1 MFYITGYA
9 EAAYWAQVALVPE
22 YTLVLVLLV
31 LVLVVLVLVLELIL
45 ALEERGLWEEG
56 SVGGDVRYHGL
67 SGMAWGPTTQ
77 PSWPTV
83 AQRPLLTH
91 VGRALTGVNNHDI
104 GLADSTMWPCG
115 RLGCGAFWPF
125 SWLGRD
131 PGCA

>member
-1 MFYITGYA
+1 MLLN
-9 EAAYWAQVALVPE
+9 LVFRILLK
-22 YTLVLVLLV
+22 YTCN
-31 LVLVVLVLVLELIL
+31 IL
-45 ALEERGLWEEG
+45 GIFVFDPFQIIIGIIFSR
-56 SVGGDVRYHGL
+56 SFGL
-67 SGMAWGPTTQ
+67 SFGGAGVSFGGVCVSFGGALPKGCRTWPGGPTTQ